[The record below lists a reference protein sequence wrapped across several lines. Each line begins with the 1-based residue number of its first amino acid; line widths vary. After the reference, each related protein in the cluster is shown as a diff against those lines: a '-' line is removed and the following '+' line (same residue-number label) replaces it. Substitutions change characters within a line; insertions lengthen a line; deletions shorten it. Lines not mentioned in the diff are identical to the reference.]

1 MSVFRVLPRHIE
13 LKEMNSVLSCFD
25 IANYFIWLANET
37 GSFVSNLKL
46 QKLVYYAQAW
56 HLAIHEIALFEEDF
70 EAWIHG
76 PVIPVLYQKYKQFSW
91 HPIDETASLNLS
103 ENVKIFLDDVSAEYF
118 ACDAYELEQMTH
130 IEDPWKKAR
139 VNLLPDVPSNEVIQK
154 EWMKEYYGA
163 RVEET

>member
-1 MSVFRVLPRHIE
+1 MSAFRVLPRRIE

-56 HLAIHEIALFEEDF
+56 HLAIHETALFEEDF
-70 EAWIHG
+70 EAWVHG

-91 HPIDETASLNLS
+91 QPIDENVSLNLP
-103 ENVKIFLDDVSAEYF
+103 ENVKIFLDDISTEYF
-118 ACDAYELEQMTH
+118 ACDAYEF
-130 IEDPWKKAR
+130 A
-139 VNLLPDVPSNEVIQK
+139 S
-154 EWMKEYYGA
+154 
-163 RVEET
+163 